1 LNKKPGRFKYGLS
14 KKIIKLKKPS
24 WFKTKLPMKKILKYV
39 IVDIV
44 QNKIV
49 LIYTILLLL
58 ISLTVF
64 NVEDN
69 AAKGMLSLLNIV
81 LMVVPLICIIFS
93 TIYIYNSSEFIELL
107 VSQPVKRRT
116 IWLSIFSGLA
126 SSLSLAFFIGAG
138 IPILLYH
145 ADATGVMMIAMGLF
159 LTIVFVSI
167 AMLAAGLTRDKA
179 KGIGLSILL
188 WLYFS
193 LIFDALVLFLLFQ
206 FQDYPLENAMVVF
219 SFLNPIDLGRIQIL
233 LQMDISA
240 LMGYT
245 GAVFRQ
251 FFGNGTGILLSCLG
265 LFTWIIFPM
274 LISMKKFGR
283 KDL

>member
-1 LNKKPGRFKYGLS
+1 
-14 KKIIKLKKPS
+14 
-24 WFKTKLPMKKILKYV
+24 MKKLLKYV
-39 IVDIV
+39 IVDLV

-49 LIYTILLLL
+49 LIYTALLLV
-58 ISLTVF
+58 ISLSIF
-64 NVEDN
+64 NLENN
-69 AAKGMLSLLNIV
+69 AAKGMLSLLNII
-81 LMVVPLICIIFS
+81 LIIVPLICIIFS
-93 TIYIYNSSEFIELL
+93 TIYIYNSAEFVELL
-107 VSQPVKRRT
+107 VSQPLKRKT
-116 IWLSIFSGLA
+116 IWLSLFSGLS
-126 SSLSLAFFIGAG
+126 SSLSLAFFIGTG
-138 IPILLYH
+138 IPVLLYH
-145 ADATGVMMIAMGLF
+145 ADATGFMMVAAGLF

-188 WLYFS
+188 WLYLS

-206 FQDYPLENAMVVF
+206 FQDYPLEKIMVIF

-245 GAVFRQ
+245 GAVFRD
-251 FFGNGTGILLSCLG
+251 FFGNNTGIILSFLG
-265 LFTWIIFPM
+265 LFIWIVFP
-274 LISMKKFGR
+274 LIISLTKFKR

>member
-1 LNKKPGRFKYGLS
+1 
-14 KKIIKLKKPS
+14 
-24 WFKTKLPMKKILKYV
+24 MKKLLKYV

-49 LIYTILLLL
+49 LIYTILLLV
-58 ISLTVF
+58 ISLSVF
-64 NVEDN
+64 NLEN
-69 AAKGMLSLLNIV
+69 NSAKGLLSLLNII
-81 LMVVPLICIIFS
+81 LIIVPLICIIFS
-93 TIYIYNSSEFIELL
+93 TIYIYNRSEFIELL
-107 VSQPVKRRT
+107 VSQPLKRRT
-116 IWLSIFSGLA
+116 IWLSLFSGL
-126 SSLSLAFFIGAG
+126 SVSLSLAFFIGAG

-145 ADATGVMMIAMGLF
+145 ADATGFMMIAMGLF

-167 AMLAAGLTRDKA
+167 AMLAASLTRDKA

-193 LIFDALVLFLLFQ
+193 LIFDALVLFFLFQ
-206 FQDYPLENAMVVF
+206 FQDYPLENIMIAF

-245 GAVFRQ
+245 GAVFRE
-251 FFGNGTGILLSCLG
+251 FFGNGTGIVLSFLG
-265 LFTWIIFPM
+265 LCIWIIFPLM
-274 LISMKKFGR
+274 ISLKKFKR

>member
-1 LNKKPGRFKYGLS
+1 
-14 KKIIKLKKPS
+14 
-24 WFKTKLPMKKILKYV
+24 MKKLFKYV

-49 LIYTILLLL
+49 LIYTLLLL
-58 ISLTVF
+58 VISLSVF
-64 NVEDN
+64 NLEN
-69 AAKGMLSLLNIV
+69 NSSKGMLSLLNII
-81 LMVVPLICIIFS
+81 LLIVPLICIIFS
-93 TIYIYNSSEFIELL
+93 TIYIYNSAEFIELL
-107 VSQPVKRRT
+107 VSQPLKRRT
-116 IWLSIFSGLA
+116 IWLSLFTGLS
-126 SSLSLAFFIGAG
+126 SSLAFAFFIGAG

-145 ADATGVMMIAMGLF
+145 ADSTGFMMIGMGLF
-159 LTIVFVSI
+159 LSVVFVSI
-167 AMLAAGLTRDKA
+167 AMLAASFSRDKA

-193 LIFDALVLFLLFQ
+193 LIFDALVLFFLFQ
-206 FQDYPLENAMVVF
+206 FQDYPLENAMIVM

-245 GAVFRQ
+245 GAIFRE
-251 FFGNGTGILLSCLG
+251 FFGNNTGILISFVG
-265 LFTWIIFPM
+265 LIIWVIFPLM
-274 LISMKKFGR
+274 ISVKKFKR

>member
-1 LNKKPGRFKYGLS
+1 
-14 KKIIKLKKPS
+14 
-24 WFKTKLPMKKILKYV
+24 MKKLLKYV

-49 LIYTILLLL
+49 LIYTLLLL
-58 ISLTVF
+58 IISLSVF
-64 NVEDN
+64 NLENN
-69 AAKGMLSLLNIV
+69 AAKGLLSLLNII
-81 LMVVPLICIIFS
+81 LIIVPLICIIFS

-107 VSQPVKRRT
+107 VSQPLKRRT
-116 IWLSIFSGLA
+116 IWLSIFSGLT
-126 SSLSLAFFIGAG
+126 SSLALAFFIGAG

-145 ADATGVMMIAMGLF
+145 ADATGFMMIAMGLF
-159 LTIVFVSI
+159 LTVVFVSI

-193 LIFDALVLFLLFQ
+193 LIFDALVLFFLFQ
-206 FQDYPLENAMVVF
+206 FQDYPLENVMVIF
-219 SFLNPIDLGRIQIL
+219 SFLNPIDLSRIQIL

-245 GAVFRQ
+245 GAIFRE
-251 FFGNGTGILLSCLG
+251 FFGNNTGILLSFLG
-265 LFTWIIFPM
+265 LSVWIIFPLM
-274 LISMKKFGR
+274 ISLKKFKS

>member
-1 LNKKPGRFKYGLS
+1 
-14 KKIIKLKKPS
+14 
-24 WFKTKLPMKKILKYV
+24 MKKILKYV
-39 IVDIV
+39 IADIV

-49 LIYTILLLL
+49 LIYTILLLI
-58 ISLTVF
+58 ISLSVF
-64 NVEDN
+64 NLEN
-69 AAKGMLSLLNIV
+69 NTAKGMLSLLNII
-81 LMVVPLICIIFS
+81 LIIVPLICIIFS

-107 VSQPVKRRT
+107 VSQPLKRRT
-116 IWLSIFSGLA
+116 IWLSIFCGLA
-126 SSLSLAFFIGAG
+126 SSLSFAFLIGAG
-138 IPILLYH
+138 IPVLLYH
-145 ADATGVMMIAMGLF
+145 ADSTGFMMIAMGVF

-193 LIFDALVLFLLFQ
+193 LIFDALVLFFLFQ

-219 SFLNPIDLGRIQIL
+219 SFLNPIDLSRIQIL

-245 GAVFRQ
+245 GAVFRD
-251 FFGNGTGILLSCLG
+251 FFGNNTGILLSFLG
-265 LFTWIIFPM
+265 LFIWIIFP
-274 LISMKKFGR
+274 LIISLKKFKS

>member
-1 LNKKPGRFKYGLS
+1 
-14 KKIIKLKKPS
+14 
-24 WFKTKLPMKKILKYV
+24 MKKLLKYV

-49 LIYTILLLL
+49 LIYTLLLL
-58 ISLTVF
+58 IISMSVF
-64 NVEDN
+64 NLEN
-69 AAKGMLSLLNIV
+69 NSAKGLLSLLNII
-81 LMVVPLICIIFS
+81 LIIVPLICIIFS

-107 VSQPVKRRT
+107 VSQPLKRRT
-116 IWLSIFSGLA
+116 IWLSLFSGL
-126 SSLSLAFFIGAG
+126 SVSLCLAFFIGVG
-138 IPILLYH
+138 IPILLYN
-145 ADATGVMMIAMGLF
+145 ADATGFMMIAMGLF
-159 LTIVFVSI
+159 LTVVFVSI

-193 LIFDALVLFLLFQ
+193 LIFDALVLFFLFQ
-206 FQDYPLENAMVVF
+206 FQDYPLEKVMIVF

-245 GAVFRQ
+245 GAVFRE
-251 FFGNGTGILLSCLG
+251 FFGNSTGIMLSFIG
-265 LFTWIIFPM
+265 LFVWIIFPLM
-274 LISMKKFGR
+274 ISLKKFKR

>member
-1 LNKKPGRFKYGLS
+1 
-14 KKIIKLKKPS
+14 
-24 WFKTKLPMKKILKYV
+24 M

-49 LIYTILLLL
+49 LIYTLLLL
-58 ISLTVF
+58 VISLSVF
-64 NVEDN
+64 NLEN
-69 AAKGMLSLLNIV
+69 NTAKGLLSLLNII
-81 LMVVPLICIIFS
+81 LIIVPLICIIFS

-107 VSQPVKRRT
+107 VSQPLKRRT
-116 IWLSIFSGLA
+116 IWLSLFSGL
-126 SSLSLAFFIGAG
+126 SLSLCLAFFIGAG
-138 IPILLYH
+138 IPILLYN
-145 ADATGVMMIAMGLF
+145 ADATGFMMIAMGLF
-159 LTIVFVSI
+159 LTVVFVSI
-167 AMLAAGLTRDKA
+167 AMLAASLTRDKA

-193 LIFDALVLFLLFQ
+193 LIFDALVLFFLFQ
-206 FQDYPLENAMVVF
+206 FQDYPLEKIMIAF

-245 GAVFRQ
+245 GAVFRE
-251 FFGNGTGILLSCLG
+251 FFGNSTGIILSFLG
-265 LFTWIIFPM
+265 LIIWIIFP
-274 LISMKKFGR
+274 LIISLKKFKR